1 MVFIMINK
9 FVPVITIDGPSA
21 SGKSTICKIVSKILG
36 WNILSSGLIYRSFA
50 FFLKKNKIEKYI
62 YQDYNLLIRY
72 LNIFIY
78 KDVFFYFLKDNNI
91 FNQIYTSEIDN
102 IASKLSVYYFV
113 RKLLLPYHYF
123 FRKLPGLVADGRD
136 MGTIVFPDANIKIF
150 IDSNINIRV
159 KRRMLQLQKNNIYV
173 SFNSLKYLMK
183 DRDDRDC
190 NRFYAPLYCSN
201 DMFIIDSTLLSI
213 EQVIDNVMQYVYKK
227 LH

>member
-1 MVFIMINK
+1 MINK

-136 MGTIVFPDANIKIF
+136 MGTMVFPNANIKIF

-173 SFNSLKYLMK
+173 SFNSLKYLIK

>member
-1 MVFIMINK
+1 MINK